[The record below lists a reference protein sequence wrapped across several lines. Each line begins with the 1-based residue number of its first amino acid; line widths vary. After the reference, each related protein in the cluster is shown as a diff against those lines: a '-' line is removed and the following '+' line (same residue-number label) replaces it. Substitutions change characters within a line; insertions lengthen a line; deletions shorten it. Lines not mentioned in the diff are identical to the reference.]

1 MDFDKTIPF
10 GIHADGA
17 PITKHESLFTMS
29 LKSIHKQGGTLST
42 RLVFTCIKKSM
53 ICEGTLESLW
63 TYIAWAMNTVQSGVT
78 PSGDWRGVR
87 LKGAGQELA
96 KGWRGSCVQIRGD

>member
-1 MDFDKTIPF
+1 MFEKTDFDKIIYL

-17 PITKHESLFTMS
+17 LITKHESLFTMS
-29 LKSIHKQGGTLST
+29 WNSIHGQGSTLST

-63 TYIAWAMNTVQSGVT
+63 TYFAWAMNTIQSGVT
-78 PSGDWRGVR
+78 PSEDLRGVR

-96 KGWRGSCVQIRGD
+96 KGW